1 MLQLLR
7 NMKVS
12 TKLITVLAAPVIV
25 LIVLATLG
33 FTERTSDADEARRV
47 ERLTEFIQV
56 NSALIGN
63 LQREAVRSTADMAVV
78 DATLQRDAAFGDAY
92 RGQLEL
98 QRSATDDAV
107 AAFEASVDRIDP
119 GRGSATV
126 AEALLNGQTR
136 LSRLSTVRTSVDS
149 RIQTSTQIT
158 DEYHNITSSLIAI
171 NASLVQTTGD
181 PDLLLG
187 LTTVANV
194 ERVKNAR
201 ASEGAL
207 LTQAAVRNEFS
218 NREGGRCEVVSTEDC
233 TSYLAAVGATNQVGQ
248 AEENFDRFA
257 SASEKQT
264 LRAVSTKLT
273 LDELRRQVFDQAQ
286 NGNFVTVDQS
296 EVIAASFDALAQL
309 ESVETQFVGSVNQQA
324 SALAA
329 DAESAARLYL
339 TLTLLAVVAALG
351 IALLVARATAVPLRK
366 LTSAAYSL
374 STDKLPGLVER
385 LRNPEDA
392 DEPLSASLT
401 PIDID
406 SKDEV
411 GQLADAFNS
420 IQQVTIEVA
429 EEQAQL
435 LRKGIGDIFIN
446 LARRNQTLLDRQIEF
461 IDQLEANEE
470 DPDQLDNLFKLDH
483 LATRMRR
490 NAESLL
496 VLAGAEPPRRRGRPV
511 ALADVVR
518 VAIGEVEDFARIQL
532 LALDEATVAGNVAV
546 DLAHLLSELME
557 NATHFSPP
565 DTTVEIVG
573 QSSEGGTYV
582 LSVSDQGIG
591 MSADQLAEANA
602 QLSRPP
608 LVGLAMSRSLGFIVI
623 GRLASRF
630 DISVK
635 LTASPSGGVTALA
648 TLPAA
653 LVTHPGEDTP
663 PTPPMEQSA
672 VTDTLERPFAAPAV
686 DEPVLDESAF
696 GQPLAAEPA
705 LADTPFDET
714 GFDLALFD
722 TTGAEAATSP
732 PAELPVDDAVGGAA
746 PDEGF
751 LAPLERRRPTEP
763 VAEEPPFDEPRGD
776 EGEPSVLDEPMF
788 VDERD
793 TMGSPESTVPTGPG
807 RGSRHDLLDE
817 LVEEVVPDGD
827 DFERGLQSLVDDAL
841 APGPVEPSTREPASP
856 PADDDAGS
864 LGPPATLDEAL
875 PPVDDVAPLAARES
889 RPADGAAPMQRRVP
903 QATARETEVR
913 ARPVAGAPADA
924 DMTPAG
930 LVKRTPKKRSASAVG
945 GGMPTMGPTRQ
956 TGQSQR
962 SPEEVRKMLSRYRSG
977 LNKGRG
983 GADPDGRT

>member
-33 FTERTSDADEARRV
+33 FTERSADADEARRV

-56 NSALIGN
+56 NAALIGN
-63 LQREAVRSTADMAVV
+63 LQREAVRSTAEMALV
-78 DATLQRDAAFGDAY
+78 DATLQRDPVFAEQY

-126 AEALLNGQTR
+126 AEALLNGETR
-136 LSRLSTVRTSVDS
+136 LSRLATVRTSVDS
-149 RIQTSTQIT
+149 IIQTPTQIT

-171 NASLVQTTGD
+171 NASLVQTTGE

-187 LTTVANV
+187 LTTVANL

-218 NREGGRCEVVSTEDC
+218 NRQGGRCELVSTEDC
-233 TSYLAAVGATNQVGQ
+233 TGYLAAVGATNQVGQ

-273 LDELRRQVFDQAQ
+273 LDELRRQIFDQAQ
-286 NGNFVTVDQS
+286 NGNFVTVDQG
-296 EVIAASFDALAQL
+296 EVIAASLDALAQL
-309 ESVETQFVGSVNQQA
+309 ESVESQFVGSVNLQA
-324 SALAA
+324 GALAA

-339 TLTLLAVVAALG
+339 TLTLLAVVAALA

-573 QSSEGGTYV
+573 QRSEDGTYV

-653 LVTHPGEDTP
+653 LVTHPGEDTAPVP
-663 PTPPMEQSA
+663 PVEQSA
-672 VTDTLERPFAAPAV
+672 GTDTLERPFAT
-686 DEPVLDESAF
+686 PVADD
-696 GQPLAAEPA
+696 EPA
-705 LADTPFDET
+705 LHETAFDET
-714 GFDLALFD
+714 GFDLGLFEA
-722 TTGAEAATSP
+722 TGPETATSS
-732 PAELPVDDAVGGAA
+732 PAELPIDDAVASAA

-763 VAEEPPFDEPRGD
+763 VAEEPFFDEPRGD

-793 TMGSPESTVPTGPG
+793 TTGSPESDVPTGPT
-807 RGSRHDLLDE
+807 RGSRDNLLDE
-817 LVEEVVPDGD
+817 LVEEVVPEGD

-841 APGPVEPSTREPASP
+841 APGPVEPSSREPASP
-856 PADDDAGS
+856 PADDGAGS

-889 RPADGAAPMQRRVP
+889 RPAEGTAPMQRRVP
-903 QATARETEVR
+903 QATAREAEVR
-913 ARPVAGAPADA
+913 TQPVAGAPADGEITA
-924 DMTPAG
+924 AG

-983 GADPDGRT
+983 GADPDGKT